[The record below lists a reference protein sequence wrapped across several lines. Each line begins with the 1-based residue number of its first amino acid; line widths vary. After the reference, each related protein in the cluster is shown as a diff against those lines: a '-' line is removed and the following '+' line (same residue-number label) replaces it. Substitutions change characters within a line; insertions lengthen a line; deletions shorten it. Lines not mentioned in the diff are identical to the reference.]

1 MSEPIEPIRA
11 DRPLRVDYGAIPS
24 GPYAGVPEILV
35 NALGAASL
43 LSGMASLSL
52 AVARLGAIL
61 SDAIV
66 TAAVGDLR
74 AEGEILKREL
84 AEFDRDLRS
93 RMDEMLR
100 QFDRLERKLAET
112 IARKELQEDEEKP
125 AALIRRAL
133 ESKRAELAAEV
144 DGFRRRVEDILKNKH
159 EEQ

>member
-24 GPYAGVPEILV
+24 GPYAGVPEMLV

-52 AVARLGAIL
+52 AVARLGAII

-100 QFDRLERKLAET
+100 QLDRLERKLAET
-112 IARKELQEDEEKP
+112 IARKELQEDVEKP

>member
-24 GPYAGVPEILV
+24 GPYAGVPEMLV

-112 IARKELQEDEEKP
+112 IARKELQEDVEGP
-125 AALIRRAL
+125 AARIRRAL
-133 ESKRAELAAEV
+133 ANKREELAAEV
-144 DGFRRRVEDILKNKH
+144 SSFRRRVEDILTNKR
-159 EEQ
+159 EEH

>member
-24 GPYAGVPEILV
+24 GPYAGVPEMLV

-84 AEFDRDLRS
+84 AEFDRDMRS
-93 RMDEMLR
+93 RMDEL
-100 QFDRLERKLAET
+100 QLQLDRLERKLAET
-112 IARKELQEDEEKP
+112 IARKELQEDVEGP

-133 ESKRAELAAEV
+133 ANKREELAAEV
-144 DGFRRRVEDILKNKH
+144 SSFRRRVEDILTNKR
-159 EEQ
+159 EEH